1 MATTSKAR
9 NDQRSITAP
18 TEPQIRAAM
27 GKAIREV
34 KRDAV
39 ARNVKLVVT
48 SEKSWSVPK

>member
-1 MATTSKAR
+1 MAKTSETCT
-9 NDQRSITAP
+9 DQCNVTSP

>member
-1 MATTSKAR
+1 MAKTPEAR
-9 NDQRSITAP
+9 NGRRKVIAP

-34 KRDAV
+34 KRDAEV
-39 ARNVKLVVT
+39 RNVKLAVA